1 MRPAN
6 GLESLDELIAD
17 LGGGASAGTQS
28 SGPCKLLLEHLRSAR
43 TSFLGSM
50 PGEYRSSLEEA
61 CESAACITDRTRQ
74 NALKQ
79 RLKRMIGD

>member
-1 MRPAN
+1 VQPAN
-6 GLESLDELIAD
+6 GLETLDELIAD
-17 LGGGASAGTQS
+17 LGGGGNAGAQS

-61 CESAACITDRTRQ
+61 RESAACIPDKTRQ
-74 NALKQ
+74 TAIKQ
-79 RLKRMIGD
+79 RLKSMIGN

>member
-6 GLESLDELIAD
+6 SLEILDDMIAGLR
-17 LGGGASAGTQS
+17 GANAGTQS
-28 SGPCKLLLEHLRSAR
+28 SGPCKLMLEHLRSAR

-61 CESAACITDRTRQ
+61 RESAVCITDKTRQ
-74 NALKQ
+74 TAIKQ
-79 RLKRMIGD
+79 QLQSMIGD

>member
-6 GLESLDELIAD
+6 SLEILDDMIAGLGSAN
-17 LGGGASAGTQS
+17 AGTQS
-28 SGPCKLLLEHLRSAR
+28 SGPCKLMLEHLRSAR

-61 CESAACITDRTRQ
+61 RESAACITDKTRQ
-74 NALKQ
+74 TAIKQQLKS
-79 RLKRMIGD
+79 MIGD

>member
-1 MRPAN
+1 VLPAN
-6 GLESLDELIAD
+6 DLESLDEMIAG
-17 LGGGASAGTQS
+17 LGGGSAGTHS

-61 CESAACITDRTRQ
+61 RESAVCIPDKTKQT
-74 NALKQ
+74 ALKQ
-79 RLKRMIGD
+79 RLKSMIGD